1 MSSRAQQVIDIDLAF
16 QRTLPE
22 LFQKDLTQQEI
33 Q

>member
-16 QRTLPE
+16 KRAVPE